1 MLLHLLSEAQKVMDM
16 SPFNNLQELAYL
28 KGFFWNNPRR
38 KTSGLILEAHINMYA
53 CIEQHTSY
61 QII

>member
-28 KGFFWNNPRR
+28 KGFFG
-38 KTSGLILEAHINMYA
+38 TILEEKH
-53 CIEQHTSY
+53 QV
-61 QII
+61 